1 MSVIIFKLQLTH
13 ALIEKPGEVEMEAYK
28 HIIRKNLVI
37 WNTFSFNII
46 LFMLL
51 SQFFKDSTT

>member
-1 MSVIIFKLQLTH
+1 MSAIIFKLQLTH

-28 HIIRKNLVI
+28 RIIRKNLVI

-51 SQFFKDSTT
+51 SQFFKDSTM